1 MSLTNDDCAS
11 LTIVD
16 DQAAAEMKAKL
27 EFEAAR
33 QQKMLK
39 VEYEAKMQQKMKA
52 MGLELDFEAARQQK
66 MKAMLELEAAR
77 QQKLP
82 QFQEPPVSVPPLGG
96 DAGWTEAELQ
106 MMDNKTIVKVIA
118 LSSAFAPLLL
128 LTHSTLTLYMSLKD
142 RWFANQTRHESQPR
156 NHHRKTCW
164 HTTSRVLV
172 LPRMT
177 EV

>member
-1 MSLTNDDCAS
+1 
-11 LTIVD
+11 
-16 DQAAAEMKAKL
+16 MKAKL

-33 QQKMLK
+33 QQKMMK

-52 MGLELDFEAARQQK
+52 MLEF
-66 MKAMLELEAAR
+66 EAAR

-82 QFQEPPVSVPPLGG
+82 QFQEPPVLVPPLGG

-106 MMDNKTIVKVIA
+106 KMDNKTIVKVIA
-118 LSSAFAPLLL
+118 LSLAFAPFLL
-128 LTHSTLTLYMSLKD
+128 LTHSTLMLYMSLIITGNED

-156 NHHRKTCW
+156 THHRKTCR
-164 HTTSRVLV
+164 HTTSRVLA